1 MSRSSEDKLVFGY
14 LPSIEPSI
22 ASVIA
27 LRFEAA
33 SPSASAASIVA
44 RTLHHDA
51 RTASLASAEA
61 AYYKAISKADSACG
75 DYAHANNW
83 AKIALKNYAEAET
96 TAPQSPL
103 QKSALQEYISA
114 EADAA
119 RASYAK
125 AQAMAELRIA
135 QDFLVATK
143 LMPDYVAESKA
154 EARANAEARAKIL
167 FSTMRDHDSLP
178 EIQANVTAAYEKAIS
193 ACDNPLIATQDTSSI
208 AAEAVA
214 DTYQSTSEAMTASLS
229 GDRACDFEDVA

>member
-1 MSRSSEDKLVFGY
+1 MSRSSEDKLVLSY
-14 LPSIEPSI
+14 SPSIEPSI

-75 DYAHANNW
+75 DYAHANIR
-83 AKIALKNYAEAET
+83 AKIALDNYAEAKT
-96 TAPQSPL
+96 SPQA
-103 QKSALQEYISA
+103 ALQEYISA
-114 EADAA
+114 EANAA

-125 AQAMAELRIA
+125 AQAMAELKIA

-208 AAEAVA
+208 AADAVA